1 MVGGE
6 NSDSRPLRVAIADD
20 AVLLREG
27 IGQLLR
33 AGGVDVVASVD
44 TAEQLLALLD
54 GDDGRNGGHDG
65 DRIDAVVLDI
75 RMPPTHTDEGLRA
88 LESLRAAGS
97 RVGVLLL
104 SMYTTAAFAIRALS
118 AGSGTG
124 YLLKDRVA
132 DGDTLVNAV
141 RTVAAGGSV
150 VDPEVVQLLVSA
162 RSSEAAVES
171 LSSREVDVLRLM
183 AEGMSNAGIAS
194 ALHLSL
200 RTVESHIGHI
210 MNKLDIEDTTEGHRR
225 VLAVLRF
232 LGRDG

>member
-44 TAEQLLALLD
+44 TAEQLLQLLD
-54 GDDGRNGGHDG
+54 GD

-97 RVGVLLL
+97 TVGVLLL
-104 SMYTTAAFAIRALS
+104 SMYTTAAFAIRAMS

-141 RTVAAGGSV
+141 RTVAGGGSV

-183 AEGMSNAGIAS
+183 AEGLSNAGIAA

-232 LGRDG
+232 LGRDR

>member
-1 MVGGE
+1 
-6 NSDSRPLRVAIADD
+6 VAVADD

-27 IGQLLR
+27 IGQILR
-33 AGGVDVVASVD
+33 AGGVEVVASVD
-44 TAEQLLALLD
+44 TAEQLLGMLD
-54 GDDGRNGGHDG
+54 ARDAQDADAD

-75 RMPPTHTDEGLRA
+75 KMPPTHTDEGLRA
-88 LESLRAAGS
+88 LETLRASGS
-97 RVGVLLL
+97 EVGVLLL
-104 SMYTTAAFAIRALS
+104 SMYTTAAYAIRAMS

-132 DGDTLVNAV
+132 DADTLVTAV

-150 VDPEVVQLLVSA
+150 VDPEVVQALVSA
-162 RSSEAAVES
+162 RSTQAAVET

-183 AEGMSNAGIAS
+183 AEGLSNAGIAA

-210 MNKLDIEDTTEGHRR
+210 MNKLDIEETTEGHRR

-232 LGRDG
+232 LGRDA

>member
-1 MVGGE
+1 MVGVD
-6 NSDSRPLRVAIADD
+6 DSVRRPLRVAVADD

-27 IGQLLR
+27 IGQILR
-33 AGGVDVVASVD
+33 AGGIEVVASVD
-44 TAEQLLALLD
+44 TAEQALDVLAA
-54 GDDGRNGGHDG
+54 DDGG
-65 DRIDAVVLDI
+65 IDAVVLDI
-75 RMPPTHTDEGLRA
+75 KMPPTHSDEGLRA
-88 LESLRAAGS
+88 LESLRASGS
-97 RVGVLLL
+97 AVGVLLL
-104 SMYTTAAFAIRALS
+104 SMYTTAAYAIRAMS

-132 DGDTLVNAV
+132 DADTLVNAV

-183 AEGMSNAGIAS
+183 AEGLSNAGIAS
-194 ALHLSL
+194 ALHVSL

-210 MNKLDIEDTTEGHRR
+210 MNKLDIEETTEGHRR

-232 LGRDG
+232 LGRDA

>member
-1 MVGGE
+1 MVGE
-6 NSDSRPLRVAIADD
+6 NSESRPLRVAIADD

-27 IGQLLR
+27 IGQILR

-44 TAEQLLALLD
+44 SADQLFEVMATDDAL
-54 GDDGRNGGHDG
+54 
-65 DRIDAVVLDI
+65 DAVVLDI
-75 RMPPTHTDEGLRA
+75 RMPPGHSDEGLRA
-88 LESLRAAGS
+88 LEQLRADGS
-97 RVGVLLL
+97 QVGVLLL
-104 SMYTTAAFAIRALS
+104 SMYTTAAFAIRAMS

-132 DGDTLVNAV
+132 DADALVNAV
-141 RTVAAGGSV
+141 HTVASGGSV
-150 VDPEVVQLLVSA
+150 VDPEVVQLLVAA
-162 RSSEAAVES
+162 RSSEATVDA
-171 LSSREVDVLRLM
+171 LSARERDVLGLM
-183 AEGMSNAGIAS
+183 AEGRSNVGIAT

-210 MNKLDIEDTTEGHRR
+210 MAKLGIEDSSEGHRR

>member
-44 TAEQLLALLD
+44 TAEQLLQLLD
-54 GDDGRNGGHDG
+54 GD

-97 RVGVLLL
+97 TVGVLLL
-104 SMYTTAAFAIRALS
+104 SMYTTAAFAIRAMS

-141 RTVAAGGSV
+141 RTVAGGGSV

-183 AEGMSNAGIAS
+183 AEGLSNAGIAA

>member
-44 TAEQLLALLD
+44 TAEQLLHLLE
-54 GDDGRNGGHDG
+54 GD

-88 LESLRAAGS
+88 LESLRAEGS
-97 RVGVLLL
+97 TVGVLLL
-104 SMYTTAAFAIRALS
+104 SMYTTAAFAIRAMS

-141 RTVAAGGSV
+141 RTVAGGGSV

-162 RSSEAAVES
+162 RSAEAAVES

-183 AEGMSNAGIAS
+183 AEGLSTPGSPPRCTSACAPSN
-194 ALHLSL
+194 
-200 RTVESHIGHI
+200 RTSG
-210 MNKLDIEDTTEGHRR
+210 TS
-225 VLAVLRF
+225 
-232 LGRDG
+232 